1 MTDKLSDY
9 LILKAH
15 LIEVFQI
22 SLKAIFQILFLF
34 NMKKRSLSLKVFF
47 LGLRI
52 YI

>member
-34 NMKKRSLSLKVFF
+34 NMKKKKFIFKGILFRS
-47 LGLRI
+47 
-52 YI
+52 